1 MREDTDIK
9 RDVELELR
17 WDPQIDAANIGV
29 AVKSG
34 VVALTGFARNYS
46 EKFEAERDAKHV
58 SGVAAVAN
66 DIEVKLSSA
75 DRRLDPDIAR
85 DAVSAL
91 KAQLPATADRIK
103 VVVSNGWIS
112 LEGAVEWQYQ
122 KSVVENAVRRIKGV
136 KGVTN
141 LISVKPQVQ
150 PDDVKRKIEEALK
163 RRAELEADDIV
174 VETRADEVT
183 LRGKVRTWAEREE
196 AERAAWLAPGVT
208 RVENHLTVGGL
219 LSALAA

>member
-34 VVALTGFARNYS
+34 VVALTGFARSYS

-58 SGVAAVAN
+58 SGVVAVAN
-66 DIEVKLSSA
+66 DLEVKLSSA
-75 DRRLDPDIAR
+75 DERLDPDIAR

-91 KAQLPATADRIK
+91 KAQLPATADHIK

-122 KSVVENAVRRIKGV
+122 KNLAGSAVRRIKGV
-136 KGVTN
+136 KGVSN
-141 LISVKPQVQ
+141 LISVKPHVQ

-163 RRAELEADDIV
+163 RRAELEADDII
-174 VETRADEVT
+174 VETRAGEVT

-208 RVENHLTVGGL
+208 RVENHLTVTGL